1 MVAKMKYIS
10 ITGHIGSMNHVVNKY
25 LSRYDIQLEQ
35 TTQEPMEPFT
45 TLNPY
50 SLTLQ
55 KAERLKKMLP
65 ATPYIYRP
73 MTVAQAVN
81 MVEEAAQAYD
91 QRSEHLRELEEKL
104 REAQDY
110 INRLQDFT
118 AFNTDLSVLGEAEFT
133 HFRFGRLA
141 HPHFLQFEKF
151 LTNDEKIAFE
161 VIKRDTSHTWGVYLT
176 PKPHKDTTDAVFASL
191 KFEYIDISDTC
202 LGEKHQGTPTML
214 IDIWKG
220 KCFYMEHEILNLSK
234 NLISEITAQ
243 PQNLAIACE
252 RVQDIYARFDVKKY
266 AALSKNKRVF
276 TFTGWMAEDEAHLLE
291 TEIVYDEL
299 VVFSHSPEHE
309 HPKPPTILKNPP
321 LIRQFEFFT
330 RLYGLPTYGE
340 LDPTPILAVTYT
352 ILFGLMFGDVG
363 HGLALSLLGM
373 YIRYKW
379 KKPLGGIMILIGV
392 SACGFGFLYGSIFGN
407 EEILSALWRRPASNI
422 TETLIF
428 AAGLGVVL
436 ITLSMGLHMYNA
448 IRQGRMA
455 DFLFGAN
462 GLAGLTFYGA
472 ALWLGIRSIV
482 FNMPI
487 TTPVVLVAL
496 FPLIFVAFK
505 HPLETL
511 MSGKPLNIKAGEF
524 IFNTVIEVF
533 ETLLTYAT
541 NTISFVRVG
550 AFAISHAGMMHVVI
564 QLSQGSAGAGSFII
578 FILGNVLVMSIEG
591 LLVGIQVLRLDFY
604 ELFSRFYAGGGRAF
618 TSHKIARR

>member
-1 MVAKMKYIS
+1 
-10 ITGHIGSMNHVVNKY
+10 
-25 LSRYDIQLEQ
+25 
-35 TTQEPMEPFT
+35 MEPFT

-50 SLTLQ
+50 VLTLQ

-65 ATPYIYRP
+65 PTPHIYRP
-73 MTVAQAVN
+73 MTGAQAVN
-81 MVEEAAQAYD
+81 MVEEATLAYD
-91 QRSEHLRELEEKL
+91 QQSEHLRELEEKL

-118 AFNTDLSVLGEAEFT
+118 DFNTDLSVLGESEFT

-141 HPHFLQFEKF
+141 HAHFLQFEKF
-151 LTNDEKIAFE
+151 LTNDEKIVFE

-191 KFEYIDISDTC
+191 KFEYINISDTC
-202 LGEKHQGTPTML
+202 LGEKHKGTPVAL

-220 KCFYMEHEILNLSK
+220 KCFYMEHEILNLTKS
-234 NLISEITAQ
+234 LISEITAQ

-252 RVQDIYARFDVKKY
+252 KVQSLYARFDVKKY
-266 AALSKNKRVF
+266 ASLSKNKRVF
-276 TFTGWMAEDEAHLLE
+276 TFTGWMTEEEAHRLE
-291 TEIVYDEL
+291 IEIAYDEL

-363 HGLALSLLGM
+363 HGLSLSLLGM
-373 YIRYKW
+373 FIHHKW
-379 KKPLGGIMILIGV
+379 KKPLGGIMVLIGL
-392 SACGFGFLYGSIFGN
+392 SAFGFGFLYGSLFGN
-407 EEILSALWRRPASNI
+407 EEILPALWRRPASNI

-428 AAGLGVVL
+428 ATGLGVVL
-436 ITLSMGLHMYNA
+436 ITLSMALHMYNA

-482 FNMPI
+482 FNMPV

-496 FPLIFVAFK
+496 FPLVFVAFK
-505 HPLETL
+505 HPLETI
-511 MSGKPLNIKAGEF
+511 MSGKPLELKVGVF
-524 IFNTVIEVF
+524 IFNTLIEVF

-578 FILGNVLVMSIEG
+578 FVLGNVLVMSIEG